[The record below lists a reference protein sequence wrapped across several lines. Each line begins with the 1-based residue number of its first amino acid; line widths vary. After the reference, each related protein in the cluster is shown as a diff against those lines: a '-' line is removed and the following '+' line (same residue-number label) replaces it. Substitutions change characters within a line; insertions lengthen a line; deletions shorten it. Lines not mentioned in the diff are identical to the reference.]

1 MRDEQ
6 YHTRQTIDGQ
16 EVDVAN
22 VGNPP
27 SPPGVRCHIC
37 SVCRLSFSE
46 DKMTQYQGKWYGIP
60 CDCYRDIRTLR
71 RRGKDLRVRSRRKEE
86 SS

>member
-6 YHTRQTIDGQ
+6 YHVDKTYGSQTIA
-16 EVDVAN
+16 EAN
-22 VGNPP
+22 VGNPNGL
-27 SPPGVRCHIC
+27 PGMRSHIC

-46 DKMTQYQGKWYGIP
+46 DKMTEYQGKWYGIP

-71 RRGKDLRVRSRRKEE
+71 MKGRNLKLRSRQTEE